1 MCFGDEDIEFTPD
14 TTSDIITDCI
24 GGMLGAWCCEYCCA
38 DDAPAPVH
46 VQVRQFNL
54 TLKVN

>member
-1 MCFGDEDIEFTPD
+1 MCFGDEEIEFTPD
-14 TTSDIITDCI
+14 TTSDIITDFI
-24 GGMLGAWCCEYCCA
+24 GDMLRALCCTYCCV

-46 VQVRQFNL
+46 VQVRQFKF